1 MKKGLEPTEN
11 FTFRIPSELREK
23 LQKKADAEGRTL
35 SNYIIF
41 LLRKAVDKK

>member
-1 MKKGLEPTEN
+1 MKKGIEPTEN
-11 FTFRIPSELREK
+11 FTFRIPSDLREK
-23 LQKKADAEGRTL
+23 LQKKADSEGRTL

>member
-11 FTFRIPSELREK
+11 FTFRIPSDLREK
-23 LQKKADAEGRTL
+23 LQKKAYAEGRTL